1 MKKIF
6 LVLTALIITFSAK
19 AQVESHVK
27 WSYASK
33 KISATEAVVFL
44 KATIDQ
50 GWHIYSQT
58 VKDGGPVKTDFTYA
72 PSKEY
77 TLVGKTIEPKPIT
90 KYEKVFS
97 MNVGYFENSVVFQQK
112 IKLKSAK
119 ATAVKGKLEFMT
131 CNDSKCLPPDEVE
144 FSIPLGK

>member
-1 MKKIF
+1 MRK
-6 LVLTALIITFSAK
+6 LLLAVTALMITFAAK
-19 AQVESHVK
+19 AQVESHVR
-27 WSYASK
+27 WSYAAK
-33 KISATEAVVFL
+33 KTSATEAVVL
-44 KATIDQ
+44 IKATIDH

-58 VKDGGPVKTDFTYA
+58 VKEGGPVKTSFTFA

-77 TLVGKTIEPKPIT
+77 SIVGTPSEPKPIT
-90 KYEKVFS
+90 RFEKVFN

-112 IKLKSAK
+112 IKLKSVK
-119 ATAVKGKLEFMT
+119 ASAVKGKLEFMT